1 METRIKTGVSIPK
14 SLFEQAEA
22 FAHRMNL
29 SRSRLFSIALED
41 YLQRQRNRE
50 LLAQINAG
58 YADGLTE
65 EEKTYLQA
73 ASVQFSRIAERDTE
87 GEW

>member
-1 METRIKTGVSIPK
+1 MQAVVKTGISVPK
-14 SLFEQAEA
+14 ALFDRAEELA
-22 FAHRMNL
+22 QKMNVT
-29 SRSRLFSIALED
+29 RSKLFSLALED
-41 YLQRQRNRE
+41 YVQRQRNRE

-73 ASVQFSRIAERDTE
+73 ASVQFSRIAERDPE
-87 GEW
+87 DAW